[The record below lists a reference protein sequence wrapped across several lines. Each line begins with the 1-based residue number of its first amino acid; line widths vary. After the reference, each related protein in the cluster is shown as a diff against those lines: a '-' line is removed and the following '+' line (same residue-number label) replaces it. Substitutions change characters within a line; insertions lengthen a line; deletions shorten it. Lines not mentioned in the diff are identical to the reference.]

1 MRCKQR
7 YLLRAKRYVRPRA
20 KLRACRN
27 LSFHNNTL
35 HNGALVI
42 VRPTDVNS
50 IIGSNE
56 ELKYRDDAVFRKK
69 KDSLFNAKRDNRITV
84 VGK

>member
-7 YLLRAKRYVRPRA
+7 YLLRAKRSVRPAREA
-20 KLRACRN
+20 TRLSQ

-56 ELKYRDDAVFRKK
+56 EDQ
-69 KDSLFNAKRDNRITV
+69 IP
-84 VGK
+84 

>member
-7 YLLRAKRYVRPRA
+7 YLLRAKRYVRSRA

-35 HNGALVI
+35 HNGVLVI

-56 ELKYRDDAVFRKK
+56 ELKYRDDAVFRGGGGGKRW
-69 KDSLFNAKRDNRITV
+69 LMRNAITE
-84 VGK
+84 